1 MKQDDILSAASA
13 AQKAVTDI
21 PTEFRGHA
29 FQVVFEKLLASDNVA
44 SGTTPTPKQVVSS
57 GKHGEQAGVVEAVLS
72 SDIDFSEFDKYI
84 NNGSWLERSL
94 IVLYM
99 VEQQLGARSLTPPE
113 IARILKEKLRIP
125 SVYAPN
131 INRAISTK
139 MSHFVRSPEG
149 QAYRYSLSSLGLNKV
164 KSMIERE

>member
-1 MKQDDILSAASA
+1 MKQDEILSMASA
-13 AQKAVTDI
+13 AQKAVKDI
-21 PTEFRGHA
+21 PAEFRGHA
-29 FQVVFEKLLASDNVA
+29 FQVVFEKLLASNNVD
-44 SGTTPTPKQVVSS
+44 SDTPSPKQVASS
-57 GKHGEQAGVVEAVLS
+57 GKHREQAGIVEAILS

-94 IVLYM
+94 IVLYI

-113 IARILKEKLRIP
+113 IARILKDKLRIP

-131 INRAISTK
+131 INRAISKK

-149 QAYRYSLSSLGLNKV
+149 QAYKYSLSSLGLNKV
-164 KSMIERE
+164 KSMIGRE